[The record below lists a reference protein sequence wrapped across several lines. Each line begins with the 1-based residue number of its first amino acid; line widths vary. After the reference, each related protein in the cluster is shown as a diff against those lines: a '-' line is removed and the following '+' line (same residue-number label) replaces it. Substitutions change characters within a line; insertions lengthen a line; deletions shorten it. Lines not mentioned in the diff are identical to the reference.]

1 LYLYYDVKFNGYLI
15 NQKEKYV
22 KKGYLEILEKII
34 SKKIK
39 QFRISLFNKNEIDI
53 IDKTLEINKF
63 IIISE

>member
-1 LYLYYDVKFNGYLI
+1 MYLYYDVKFNGYLI

-39 QFRISLFNKNEIDI
+39 QFTISLFNKNEIDI
-53 IDKTLEINKF
+53 INKTLEINKF

>member
-1 LYLYYDVKFNGYLI
+1 MYLYYDVKFNGYLI

-22 KKGYLEILEKII
+22 KKGYLEILEIII

-53 IDKTLEINKF
+53 INKTLEINKF

>member
-1 LYLYYDVKFNGYLI
+1 MYLYYDVKFNGNLI

-53 IDKTLEINKF
+53 INKTLEINKF

>member
-1 LYLYYDVKFNGYLI
+1 MYLYYDVKFNGYLI

-39 QFRISLFNKNEIDI
+39 QFTISHFNKNEIDI
-53 IDKTLEINKF
+53 INKTLEINKF

>member
-1 LYLYYDVKFNGYLI
+1 MYLYYDVKFNGNLI

>member
-39 QFRISLFNKNEIDI
+39 QFTISLFNKNEIDI
-53 IDKTLEINKF
+53 INKTLEINKF

>member
-1 LYLYYDVKFNGYLI
+1 MYLYYDVKFNGNLI

-22 KKGYLEILEKII
+22 KKGYLEILEIII

-53 IDKTLEINKF
+53 INKTLEINKF

>member
-1 LYLYYDVKFNGYLI
+1 ML
-15 NQKEKYV
+15 
-22 KKGYLEILEKII
+22 KKEILEKII

-53 IDKTLEINKF
+53 NNKILEINKF

>member
-1 LYLYYDVKFNGYLI
+1 MYLYYDVKFNGYLI

-53 IDKTLEINKF
+53 INKTLEINKF